1 MSFKFR
7 RTRATFVALAV
18 IGILLVPAAWGGPKY
33 KVIHDFGGGKDGAVP
48 DGALLLD
55 GKKNLYGNTS
65 SGGTGSCG
73 GYDCGTVFELSL
85 RLNGTWREKVLHDF
99 TAGNDGAIPWGG
111 LVLDGKG
118 NLYGTLIGDNG
129 LGGSGIFELSP
140 RQGGWS
146 NALIYTEGAGP
157 GLLMD
162 DLGNLYGEIGSG
174 NYFGIGAIGELSH
187 SYKGWAYS
195 DLANFNPTVGYAPPA
210 PPVWDGNGN
219 LFGTT
224 TFGGV
229 TKPPCYNSDGCGIA
243 FEMTPNQNGTWT
255 YHILHR
261 FGSYSTD
268 GLAPYGG
275 LVMDA
280 SGNFYG
286 MTIGGGVHGEGTV
299 YKLAFTGGKWKQTTV
314 YNFPSSCADGCGP
327 GGTPVFD
334 KAGNLYGTDAGGLQ
348 NCGGYTCGEV
358 FKLAPRKN
366 GTWKYTALYKFTGGS
381 DGAGPND
388 VIVDD
393 KGNIFGTT
401 FSGGTYQ
408 AGVAFEIAP

>member
-1 MSFKFR
+1 MPQ
-7 RTRATFVALAV
+7 A
-18 IGILLVPAAWGGPKY
+18 
-33 KVIHDFGGGKDGAVP
+33 D
-48 DGALLLD
+48 
-55 GKKNLYGNTS
+55 
-65 SGGTGSCG
+65 
-73 GYDCGTVFELSL
+73 
-85 RLNGTWREKVLHDF
+85 GTWKEGVLHSF
-99 TAGNDGAIPWGG
+99 TAGSYGAFPSGGPIFDGSH
-111 LVLDGKG
+111 
-118 NLYGTLIGDNG
+118 NLYGTMSGYG
-129 LGGSGIFELSP
+129 SFAAGGVFEIS
-140 RQGGWS
+140 QGNDGW
-146 NALIYTEGAGP
+146 AYAILYAQGAGP

-162 DLGNLYGEIGSG
+162 ELGNLYGAMGPGEHK
-174 NYFGIGAIGELSH
+174 YGAIAELSH
-187 SYKGWAYS
+187 NSKGWTYRALYS
-195 DLANFNPTVGYAPPA
+195 FCVFVCGYSPPA

-224 TFGGV
+224 TFGGI

-243 FEMTPNQNGTWT
+243 FEMTRNGDGTWT

-261 FGSYSTD
+261 FGSYNTD
-268 GLAPYGG
+268 GLAPDGG

-280 SGNFYG
+280 SGIFYG
-286 MTIGGGVHGEGTV
+286 MTNGGGVNGQGTV
-299 YKLAFTGGKWKQTTV
+299 YKLAFTGGKWKQTIV
-314 YNFPSSCADGCGP
+314 YNFPPNCANGCGP

-358 FKLAPRKN
+358 FKLAPQKN
-366 GTWKYTALYKFTGGS
+366 GTWKYTALYKFTGGA

-408 AGVAFEIAP
+408 AGVAFEITP